1 MSNVVVLGSG
11 DLEVRLGHED
21 KAHINKINV
30 FIKEAKRSPSPL
42 PLYKNTERREQSTLY
57 YPHLTM
63 LTP

>member
-1 MSNVVVLGSG
+1 MG
-11 DLEVRLGHED
+11 LGHEG

-42 PLYKNTERREQSTLY
+42 PLYKNTERREQSALY

>member
-1 MSNVVVLGSG
+1 MVVLGG
-11 DLEVRLGHED
+11 GGFEVGLGHEG

-42 PLYKNTERREQSTLY
+42 PLYKNTERIEQSALY